1 MPGVEFIDRATPT
14 GQRAVLKSGVEHPV
28 IKLMDV
34 VFLWCLRFKSA
45 PPQNR
50 HGDQGCPW
58 KVTGTRGE

>member
-14 GQRAVLKSGVEHPV
+14 GQSAVLKSGVEHLV
-28 IKLMDV
+28 IKFMDV

-45 PPQNR
+45 PQNR